1 MRQQVLALAGFG
13 MTHDQIAKVMD
24 LSDETLRKYY
34 RNELDIGTTKLNAQV
49 AQNLFK
55 IATGKDKGAV
65 TAAIFWLKTRA
76 RWTER
81 IDISNEDGSLK
92 PEATQVAVI
101 AALNK
106 IPDREQNGA
115 RHRALI
121 RLQQAYVQRP
131 QRRGDAGKRSSNYN
145 LRSVRAR
152 RHRQDHAPCYQ
163 RPAPIRQ
170 NRTGG

>member
-1 MRQQVLALAGFG
+1 MVRIAHKPDEKSRKQVLELAGFG

-24 LSDETLRKYY
+24 ICDETLRKYY
-34 RNELDIGTTKLNAQV
+34 KHELDTGTTELNTKV
-49 AQNLFK
+49 AQNLFS
-55 IATGKDKGAV
+55 IATGKDKAAV

-106 IPDREQNGA
+106 I
-115 RHRALI
+115 H
-121 RLQQAYVQRP
+121 
-131 QRRGDAGKRSSNYN
+131 GDK
-145 LRSVRAR
+145 
-152 RHRQDHAPCYQ
+152 Q
-163 RPAPIRQ
+163 
-170 NRTGG
+170 